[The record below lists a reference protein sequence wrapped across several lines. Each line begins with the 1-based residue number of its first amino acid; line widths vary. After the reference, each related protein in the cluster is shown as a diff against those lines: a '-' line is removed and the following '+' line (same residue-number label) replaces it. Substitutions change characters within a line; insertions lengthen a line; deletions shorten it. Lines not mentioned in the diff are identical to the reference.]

1 MNILIKGHCSWCKS
15 LAILSSLLLTCAV
28 MAGCGGSGTTAG
40 GNTSQVTISL
50 GQGVLAGAL
59 TAPGTVPAGVQS
71 FSVVAFN
78 STGQIIA
85 GPVSATL
92 PQTSV
97 TLTVPN
103 GSGITFDLR
112 AYDAANGLGKVIYQ
126 GISTPQTLNG
136 TSITIPIQLNLAV
149 TITANTLQTSQGG
162 SITFNGFVAGA
173 PPPATSPLLWTASGG
188 TMGTPTANGAS
199 VVWTAPNTIAA
210 VGQTY
215 TISAQIDPVRNP
227 QQNPNVVGRVNV
239 LVVPQVNNYG
249 FAMSGNHFTV
259 NGVISTVDLYGN
271 ATNAI
276 GTAGAPMNIAFGFRD
291 YTGAGAMTYNPAFSF
306 DIRENIPG
314 LRKAIGV
321 ITPVTVTTTANG
333 QVSVRVPANA
343 TLRYT
348 ATSAAG
354 TTVLNQTSVNTL
366 ANVITTS
373 QAGVVTLDINALL
386 RTIAGRSTPAMNIF
400 SAPGLFSYEIGFAGI
415 DMGHE
420 NATATGIDR
429 LFDVGLN
436 TSTKG
441 VKGNIAIQ

>member
-1 MNILIKGHCSWCKS
+1 MNKPIKGHGLLYKP
-15 LAILSSLLLTCAV
+15 LAVLSFLLLPCLV
-28 MAGCGGSGTTAG
+28 MTGCGGSGTAAG

-59 TAPGTVPAGVQS
+59 TAPGTIPAGVQS
-71 FSVVAFN
+71 FSVTARN
-78 STGQIIA
+78 SAGQIIA
-85 GPVSATL
+85 GPVTATL

-103 GSGITFDLR
+103 GSGITFDLH

-126 GISTPQTLNG
+126 GTSAPQTLNG
-136 TSITIPIQLNLAV
+136 TAVAIPMQLNLAV
-149 TITANTLQTSQGG
+149 TITANTLQTSPGG
-162 SITFNGFVAGA
+162 SITLNGFVAGA
-173 PPPATSPLLWTASGG
+173 TPPATSPLLWSATGG
-188 TMGTPTANGAS
+188 TWTTTANGALA
-199 VVWTAPNTIAA
+199 VWTAPTTA

-215 TISAQIDPVRNP
+215 TISAQVDPVKNP
-227 QQNPNVVGRVNV
+227 QQNPGVVGRVNV

-249 FAMSGNHFTV
+249 FAMSGNSFTV
-259 NGVISTVDLYGN
+259 NGLPGTVDIYGN

-276 GTAGAPMNIAFGFRD
+276 GTAGVAMNISFGFRD
-291 YTGAGAMTYNPAFSF
+291 YTGTGATTYNPAFSF

-333 QVSVRVPANA
+333 QVSVNVPANA

-400 SAPGLFSYEIGFAGI
+400 SAPGLFSYEIGLAGI

-420 NATATGIDR
+420 NATATSIDR

-441 VKGNIAIQ
+441 VKGNITIQ